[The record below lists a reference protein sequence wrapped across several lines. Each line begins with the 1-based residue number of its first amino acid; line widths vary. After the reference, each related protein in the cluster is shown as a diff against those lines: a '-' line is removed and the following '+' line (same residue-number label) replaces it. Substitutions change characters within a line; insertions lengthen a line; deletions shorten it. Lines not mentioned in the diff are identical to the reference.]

1 MLLTA
6 AMMEL
11 EYKEYLKKSY
21 EERKKL
27 YETVVLEWVNNKLI
41 DNMQN
46 KIQYLVITRDLFQ
59 KEFNCTYVYA
69 NYFFDRLKEDAE
81 AAGYKIICQER
92 IYRNY
97 IQEYKIVWGYNND

>member
-11 EYKEYLKKSY
+11 EYKEYLKK
-21 EERKKL
+21 RKKL
-27 YETVVLEWVNNKLI
+27 YETVVLEWINNKLI

-46 KIQYLVITRDLFQ
+46 EIQYLIITRDLFQ
-59 KEFNCTYVYA
+59 EEFNCTYVYA

-81 AAGYKIICQER
+81 TAGYKVICDK
-92 IYRNY
+92 RNY
-97 IQEYKIVWGYNND
+97 GNYIPEYKIVWGYNND